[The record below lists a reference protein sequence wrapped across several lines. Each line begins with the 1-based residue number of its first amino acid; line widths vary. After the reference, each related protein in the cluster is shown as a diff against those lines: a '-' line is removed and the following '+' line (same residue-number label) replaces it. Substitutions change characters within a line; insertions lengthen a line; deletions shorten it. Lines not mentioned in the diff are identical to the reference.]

1 MLMPLNTILRT
12 LLLACC
18 MFVLPVFAISIP
30 EKPTGHVNDYANIL
44 DSATKANLE
53 TILLRFEEETSNQ
66 LVIATFNSLE
76 GQTLEDFSI
85 KLAQKWKI
93 GTKKNDNGVILLV
106 FKNDR
111 QVRIEVG
118 YGLEGALPDIT
129 CSQIIRYEIVPAF
142 KEGNYNQGIIN
153 GITAIINATKG
164 EYKSSKVQNQDG
176 ELEANKLVLSLAL
189 MFYLIFPLI
198 AYLICLFLCIQ
209 FFGVPLGVIV
219 GLVIVII
226 LVILRQIFF
235 SSVFG
240 QTISGG
246 QNGYFNDSNFF
257 GGGFSG
263 GGFSGG
269 GGSFGGGGA
278 SGRW

>member
-1 MLMPLNTILRT
+1 MPILLNTILRT

-18 MFVLPVFAISIP
+18 MFPVFAISIP
-30 EKPTGHVNDYANIL
+30 EKPTRHVNDYANIL
-44 DSATKANLE
+44 DSTTKENLE
-53 TILLRFEEETSNQ
+53 AMLLKFEKETSNQ

-76 GQTLEDFSI
+76 GQVLEDFSI

-93 GTKKNDNGVILLV
+93 GTKKHDNGVILLV

-118 YGLEGALPDIT
+118 YGLEGALPDIIS
-129 CSQIIRYEIVPAF
+129 SQIIRHEIVPSF
-142 KEGNYNQGIIN
+142 KEGNYNKGITD

-164 EYKSSKVQNQDG
+164 EYKSNNAQNQDG
-176 ELEANKLVLSLAL
+176 ELETNKLVLSLAL

-209 FFGVPLGVIV
+209 FLGVPLGVIV
-219 GLVIVII
+219 GLVIVIV
-226 LVILRQIFF
+226 LVIIRQIFS

-240 QTISGG
+240 QTISGS
-246 QNGYFNDSNFF
+246 QHGYFNDSNFF
-257 GGGFSG
+257 GGGFSS